1 VRVSCNVRGLA
12 PVSFT
17 GRAPGPRRSSLA
29 SAWQTAKASCM
40 VIDALRMAWFCRRP
54 QPGLIHHSDRGSQYC
69 SHDFQKEL
77 VAYGM
82 LASMSRKGNCWD
94 TQSKITLN
102 VRPSLTRA
110 GTGALPLR

>member
-1 VRVSCNVRGLA
+1 MFIRGQIVGWAMRERMTKNL
-12 PVSFT
+12 
-17 GRAPGPRRSSLA
+17 
-29 SAWQTAKASCM
+29 
-40 VIDALRMAWFCRRP
+40 VIDALRMAWFRRRP